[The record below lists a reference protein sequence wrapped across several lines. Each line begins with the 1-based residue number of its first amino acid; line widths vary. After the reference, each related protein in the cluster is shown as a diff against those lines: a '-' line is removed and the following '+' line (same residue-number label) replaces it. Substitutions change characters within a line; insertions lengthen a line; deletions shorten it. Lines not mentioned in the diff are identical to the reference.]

1 MTWEAA
7 MRWALIRARGT
18 GQRMRVFSHRVYVVT
33 PDGVRDSWAYRVGPA
48 DPWADAWPG
57 GAV

>member
-7 MRWALIRARGT
+7 MRWAGRRFRDDG
-18 GQRMRVFSHRVYVVT
+18 RKRRVYGYVT
-33 PDGVRDSWAYRVGPA
+33 PVGRWAYAVGNA

>member
-1 MTWEAA
+1 
-7 MRWALIRARGT
+7 MRWALVRARGT
-18 GQRMRVFSHRVYVVT
+18 GRRMRVFSYRVYVVT

-48 DPWADAWPG
+48 DPWADAWPD